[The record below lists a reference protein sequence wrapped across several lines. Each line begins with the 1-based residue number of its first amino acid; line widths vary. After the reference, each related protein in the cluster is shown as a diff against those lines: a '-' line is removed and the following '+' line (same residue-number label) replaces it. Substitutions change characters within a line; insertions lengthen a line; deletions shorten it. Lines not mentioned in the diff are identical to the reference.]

1 MTDTNEK
8 IRVEE
13 LKLEHELDQV
23 EDDKKQITHISE
35 EYEEF
40 FHHTSS
46 LFIGLEEQFSQN
58 DFSWYINDHS
68 EDLQNRKQH
77 IFGDIEEVR
86 QQLHKQN
93 LSIEDEQNELFYKK
107 KKLFANKESE
117 MNGR

>member
-8 IRVEE
+8 IRAEE

-23 EDDKKQITHISE
+23 EDDKKQIAHISE

-40 FHHTSS
+40 FHYTSS
-46 LFIGLEEQFSQN
+46 LFVGLEEQFSQN

-68 EDLQNRKQH
+68 EDLRNRKQH
-77 IFGDIEEVR
+77 VFGDIEEEK
-86 QQLHKQN
+86 QQLHKQK

-107 KKLFANKESE
+107 KKLFMNKESE